1 MSKKRNARRRTRN
14 VLLIVSMMLV
24 VAMASIGGTVA
35 WLTDK
40 TQTITNTFTTSD
52 IGITLAETTSDYK
65 MVPGCDIAKDPT
77 VTVSETSEDC
87 WLFVKVE
94 KSANY
99 DTFMNG
105 YAVASGWNQVPG
117 VEGVYYRGV
126 AADADVKTFG
136 VLEGNKVV
144 VRQDVT
150 KQMMNNLTSNPTLS
164 FTAYAVQQEGF
175 PETNIAGAWTQASSA
190 TVVSGGSN

>member
-24 VAMASIGGTVA
+24 VAMASVGATVA

-52 IGITLAETTSDYK
+52 IEITLTETTSDYK
-65 MVPGCDIAKDPT
+65 MVPGREIAKNPT
-77 VTVSETSEDC
+77 VTVSDSSEAC
-87 WLFVKVE
+87 WLFVKIE

-105 YAVASGWNQVPG
+105 YNVAEGWTALTGN
-117 VEGVYYRGV
+117 EGVYYREV
-126 AADADVKTFG
+126 AADATDKTFE
-136 VLEGNKVV
+136 VLADNKVV
-144 VRQDVT
+144 VLNTVT
-150 KQMMNNLTSNPTLS
+150 KQMMNNLTADNYPTLA
-164 FTAYAVQQEGF
+164 FTAYAAQKENLDVATAWAQAQNAVV
-175 PETNIAGAWTQASSA
+175 TNP
-190 TVVSGGSN
+190 